1 MDKKYLK
8 ILHGAGGQKYR
19 KILVKIKKERFF
31 LPGND

>member
-8 ILHGAGGQKYR
+8 ILHGAGDRKYR
-19 KILVKIKKERFF
+19 KIPAKIKKERFF